1 MVNGG
6 GLGMRCLRIGV
17 LGLAALA
24 WGACSEDNS
33 DRGVLGPEIDVHCA
47 AERSPRPGVGD
58 TAVHV
63 VCPPTGE

>member
-1 MVNGG
+1 MRRWGMLMILSLL
-6 GLGMRCLRIGV
+6 LG
-17 LGLAALA
+17 
-24 WGACSEDNS
+24 CSEDNS

-63 VCPPTGE
+63 VCPPPGE